1 MAPEMLRSA
10 YMGDTVDQPTQ
21 AIADPVRVL
30 VVEDELLLQQLVET
44 VLVEAGYEITLV
56 ASGDEAIAL
65 LDQNTNAFRALLTDI
80 NLQDGVSGWD
90 VAKYARERDAD
101 IRVVYMTAASA
112 GEWTAKGVPQSV
124 LLTKPFAPAQIVS
137 AVTTLLNAADPS
149 PV

>member
-1 MAPEMLRSA
+1 M
-10 YMGDTVDQPTQ
+10 
-21 AIADPVRVL
+21 
-30 VVEDELLLQQLVET
+30 
-44 VLVEAGYEITLV
+44 
-56 ASGDEAIAL
+56 
-65 LDQNTNAFRALLTDI
+65 TDI

-90 VAKYARERDAD
+90 VAKHARERDAD